1 MVHIAATL
9 RTSAYVCLRREPE
22 QGRGADWVVGV
33 VGRDSEEDVRMG
45 LQRLVAWLE
54 VKMKSDDERALW
66 MEELIVPLLR
76 GDFSHLQAATM
87 LEMVVSCL
95 EDDPNRRPS
104 MNAVLQKLLSPED
117 AALVRYT

>member
-1 MVHIAATL
+1 
-9 RTSAYVCLRREPE
+9 
-22 QGRGADWVVGV
+22 
-33 VGRDSEEDVRMG
+33 
-45 LQRLVAWLE
+45 
-54 VKMKSDDERALW
+54 
-66 MEELIVPLLR
+66 
-76 GDFSHLQAATM
+76 M